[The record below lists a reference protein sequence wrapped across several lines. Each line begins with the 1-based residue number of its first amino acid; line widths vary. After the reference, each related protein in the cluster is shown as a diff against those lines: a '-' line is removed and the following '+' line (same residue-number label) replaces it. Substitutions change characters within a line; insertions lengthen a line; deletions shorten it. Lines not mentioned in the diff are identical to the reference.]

1 MPPRMPEEPEE
12 LEELELEELEGAEGA
27 EGADGFSCAFDPK
40 KDPKK
45 ELAFSRADVPD
56 SL

>member
-12 LEELELEELEGAEGA
+12 LEELELEELEGA

>member
-12 LEELELEELEGAEGA
+12 LELELEELEGAEGA

>member
-12 LEELELEELEGAEGA
+12 LEALELELELEGA

>member
-1 MPPRMPEEPEE
+1 MPPRMPEEP
-12 LEELELEELEGAEGA
+12 EELELEELEGAEGA
-27 EGADGFSCAFDPK
+27 EGADGFACAFDPK

-45 ELAFSRADVPD
+45 ELAVSRADVPD